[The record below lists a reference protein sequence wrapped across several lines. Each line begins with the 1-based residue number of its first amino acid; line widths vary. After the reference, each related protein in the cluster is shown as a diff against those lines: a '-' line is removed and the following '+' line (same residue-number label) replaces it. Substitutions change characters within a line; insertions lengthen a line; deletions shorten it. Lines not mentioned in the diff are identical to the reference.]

1 MSSANQ
7 SEGYY
12 TSSRRRI
19 PGSASHGDASA
30 NISLEG
36 LFKSTLTTDDG
47 ARSKDNAQIHI
58 RKEIHKKKK
67 RPRINIAPLNTPLRR
82 RLQTLSVLWH
92 TISIP
97 VFFCL
102 FLYCIYLGW
111 LSWLFVVL
119 PYFVWMYGF
128 DLHTPTNGKVVYR
141 VRDWMRNFILWEQ
154 FVEYFPI
161 KVYKTCDLQPTFTNI
176 LVESEDVP
184 DDEDD
189 LISEDSRTF
198 IDDIFKLLGLK
209 KRLNDTDRSSAEFSN
224 HENETLLKEGTPLR
238 YRRVSTG
245 PRYIFGYHPHGV
257 ISMGVMGIA
266 ATNALR
272 NEPYEPPLKFLKP
285 LFHDPSKGERL
296 FPGIGYIFPLTLT
309 SQFAVPFFRDYLL
322 GLGLTSSSA
331 KNIRSIINNG
341 DNSVCIV
348 VGGAQESLLNHMVG
362 DTRVGI
368 GYNGHADSDDE
379 VADTGEK
386 VKKLIR
392 LVLANRKGFVKL
404 AIELGNICL
413 VPTFAFGEA
422 DVYKLVTPAPGSW
435 GHAFQHWMKRTFKFT
450 LPFFSARGIFL
461 YDFGFL
467 PYRTPI
473 NIVVGRPIYVPS
485 GLLLDQQEIWNN
497 PTRKRESSFTNILK
511 LGKPKKPQIRRHI
524 PQEILDHYHQL
535 YMDELKRIFEDNKE
549 KFGYGDVELI
559 LE

>member
-1 MSSANQ
+1 MSSGDPIAGDNLA
-7 SEGYY
+7 SW
-12 TSSRRRI
+12 RRRPI
-19 PGSASHGDASA
+19 KLSPTGLSG
-30 NISLEG
+30 NISLES
-36 LFKSTLTTDDG
+36 LSKSTLADDTIVTDNTQIRVKKG
-47 ARSKDNAQIHI
+47 VLRKRKRS
-58 RKEIHKKKK
+58 
-67 RPRINIAPLNTPLRR
+67 RINIAPLNTPLRR

-97 VFFCL
+97 AFFCL

-111 LSWLFVVL
+111 LSWLLVVL

-154 FVEYFPI
+154 FVDYFPI

-176 LVESEDVP
+176 VVESEDAP

-198 IDDIFKLLGLK
+198 LDDIFKFLGLE
-209 KRLNDTDRSSAEFSN
+209 KRLNDTDRTSAEFSHSDN
-224 HENETLLKEGTPLR
+224 GDLLNTGAPIR

-348 VGGAQESLLNHMVG
+348 VGGAQESLLNDMVG

-368 GYNGHADSDDE
+368 GYNGHSDSDE
-379 VADTGEK
+379 EGTSANEEK
-386 VKKLIR
+386 KKKQIR

-422 DVYKLVTPAPGSW
+422 DVYKLVTPEPGSW
-435 GHAFQHWMKRTFKFT
+435 GHSFQHWMKRTFKFT

-485 GLLLDQQEIWNN
+485 GLLLGQQEIWND
-497 PTRKRESSFTNILK
+497 TSRKRESSFTNILK
-511 LGKPKKPQIRRHI
+511 LGKQKKPQSRKHI
-524 PQEILDHYHQL
+524 PQDILDHYHQL

>member
-1 MSSANQ
+1 MAPGDQIDGENVSSW
-7 SEGYY
+7 
-12 TSSRRRI
+12 RRRQVK
-19 PGSASHGDASA
+19 PAANELSA
-30 NISLEG
+30 NINVESLS
-36 LFKSTLTTDDG
+36 KSSLGDDIG
-47 ARSKDNAQIHI
+47 VSGDRAQINV
-58 RKEIHKKKK
+58 KKGPPKKKK
-67 RPRINIAPLNTPLRR
+67 RNRINIAPLNTPLSR
-82 RLQTLSVLWH
+82 RLQTFSVLWH

-97 VFFCL
+97 AFFCL

-111 LSWLFVVL
+111 LSWIFVVL

-141 VRDWMRNFILWEQ
+141 VRDWMRNFILWEL
-154 FVEYFPI
+154 FVNYFPI
-161 KVYKTCDLQPTFTNI
+161 KVYKTCELERTFTNV
-176 LVESEDVP
+176 LVESEDAP

-198 IDDIFKLLGLK
+198 IDDIFKFLGLK
-209 KRLNDTDRSSAEFSN
+209 KRLNDTDCTSAEFSSSGN
-224 HENETLLKEGTPLR
+224 GDLLNTGAPLR

-257 ISMGVMGIA
+257 ISMGVMGML

-309 SQFAVPFFRDYLL
+309 SQFALPFFRDYLL

-348 VGGAQESLLNHMVG
+348 VGGAQESLLNDMVG

-368 GYNGHADSDDE
+368 GYNAQSDSEDE
-379 VADTGEK
+379 AAGPE
-386 VKKLIR
+386 KKLKKQIR
-392 LVLANRKGFVKL
+392 LVLAKRKGFVKL

-422 DVYKLVTPAPGSW
+422 DVYKLVTPLPGSW
-435 GHAFQHWMKRTFKFT
+435 GHSFQHWMKRTFKFT

-485 GLLLDQQEIWNN
+485 GLLLGQQETWSDT
-497 PTRKRESSFTNILK
+497 TRKRQSSFTNILK
-511 LGKPKKPQIRRHI
+511 LGKTEKPQTRRHI
-524 PQEILDHYHQL
+524 PQDILDHYHQL
-535 YMDELKRIFEDNKE
+535 YIDELKRIFEDNKE